1 MTQTTALTEQKLIEK
16 LVVLRN
22 EFITTNTEAIILHKK
37 AIEISR
43 NINTSI
49 PTINAGYVD
58 DFDTVFHSIS
68 AALGENTRNR
78 VRPKDASISRLSDN
92 EICELV
98 TKKVDG
104 RLWDVLF
111 NRLGLYK
118 SMSAKQKSEFRS
130 DCDNNPMSFTL
141 DVITETLLNLVANQ
155 EEIMIDG
162 LYDTFSSL
170 KSTYVS
176 NDVCMFGKKVVI
188 DNAFVEYGDSF
199 KLATHNKLQSL
210 IEVVW
215 RWILVNKFEM
225 TESGVNANQI
235 WDDVSKQ
242 LEDSEQDY
250 DLIKSIKS
258 FSIEF
263 RFFKNKNVHVLFP
276 DSMIAMLNSQLA
288 KKNYIA
294 NK

>member
-1 MTQTTALTEQKLIEK
+1 MTQTTALTEQKLIEN
-16 LVVLRN
+16 LVVLRSQ
-22 EFITTNTEAIILHKK
+22 FITANIESIKLHKK

-43 NINTSI
+43 KINDSI
-49 PTINAGYVD
+49 PTINAGYLD
-58 DFDTVFHSIS
+58 DFDTVFYSIS
-68 AALGENTRNR
+68 AALGENTRQR
-78 VRPKDASISRLSDN
+78 VRPKDASIMLLSDN
-92 EICELV
+92 DICKLT

-118 SMSAKQKSEFRS
+118 SMSEKQKSDFRR
-130 DCDNNPMSFTL
+130 DCCENPMTFTI
-141 DVITETLLNLVANQ
+141 DVITDTLSNLIVNQ
-155 EEIMIDG
+155 ESIMLDG

-176 NDVCMFGKKVVI
+176 NDVRMFGKKVVI
-188 DNAFVEYGDSF
+188 DNAFLEYGESF
-199 KLATHNKLQSL
+199 KLTTHDKLQSL

-215 RWILVNKFEM
+215 RWILVNKWEM
-225 TESGVNANQI
+225 TEVGVNANQI

-250 DLIKSIKS
+250 EQIRSIES

-276 DSMIAMLNSQLA
+276 NSMIAMLNSQLA

-294 NK
+294 SK